1 MTTSTRTDHSSQIAQ
16 LRSTG
21 TTECLAAAAILEVH
35 DTTGLSLD
43 NWWDV
48 RDWVET
54 LINGSIEENGA

>member
-1 MTTSTRTDHSSQIAQ
+1 
-16 LRSTG
+16 
-21 TTECLAAAAILEVH
+21 LAAAAILEVH